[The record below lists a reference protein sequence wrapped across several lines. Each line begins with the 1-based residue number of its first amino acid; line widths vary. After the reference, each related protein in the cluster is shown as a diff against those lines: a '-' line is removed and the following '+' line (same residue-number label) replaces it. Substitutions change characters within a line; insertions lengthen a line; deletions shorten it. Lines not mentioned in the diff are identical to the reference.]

1 MKTVF
6 ADTGYWIAMINNKDG
21 LHQKARQLTL
31 QMNPLKI
38 ITSEM
43 IFSELLDSFSKQGS
57 FLKQATVNLTNRSY
71 DNPNIDIIPQTSDLF
86 RQALTLYHQRLD
98 QQWSHTDCSSFII
111 MQDYQIT
118 EALAYDKHFEQ
129 AGFIALLRNNAK
141 LT

>member
-6 ADTGYWIAMINNKDG
+6 ADTGYWIAMINKKDS

-31 QMNPLKI
+31 QMNPFKI

-43 IFSELLDSFSKQGS
+43 IFSELLDSFSQQGS
-57 FLKQATVNLTNRSY
+57 FLKQATVNLINRSY
-71 DNPNIDIIPQTSDLF
+71 NNPNIDIIPQTPQLF
-86 RQALTLYHQRLD
+86 RQALDLYNQRLD

-111 MQDYQIT
+111 MQDSQIT

-129 AGFIALLRNNAK
+129 ARFIALLRNNPQII
-141 LT
+141 